1 MTYEEEQRLLAD
13 NLAMK
18 KQLETLTNSLKA
30 MTSTEPVKVAWGN
43 ESLRVKLEDVASG
56 KVVVEQKEPEPV
68 QLKEGQISKND
79 PNLGKHMIDIAAGK
93 LEVV

>member
-1 MTYEEEQRLLAD
+1 MTYEDEQRLLAD

-43 ESLRVKLEDVASG
+43 ESLRVNLEDVASG
-56 KVVVEQKEPEPV
+56 KVIVEQKEPEPV
-68 QLKEGQISKND
+68 QLKECQISKND
-79 PNLGKHMIDIAAGK
+79 PNLGKHLADIAAGK